1 MWISLI
7 LVESDIYGEK
17 RMSLENIRPM
27 KFQEFFFFR
36 KNFNPLCAL
45 SPKHEMNE
53 LQE

>member
-1 MWISLI
+1 MN
-7 LVESDIYGEK
+7 IYGWRTVCIMLLEK
-17 RMSLENIRPM
+17 TTAM

-45 SPKHEMNE
+45 SSKHEMNE